1 MSRSHP
7 PSLLRQ
13 VRTTLQKECGI
24 KKGDSVFVA
33 VSGGP
38 DSMAL
43 LHTLHL
49 LREDL
54 ELRLM
59 ALSIDHGLRPAAA
72 TEVRVVRDFCEQL
85 RVEFRAATLA
95 LKDGTNVQ
103 ERARDARYEALW
115 SLVEEK
121 CPAEGLLCTAHHKED
136 RAETVLMRIL
146 RGTSL
151 AGLSVLPPKADRLL
165 RPMIRASRRDVL
177 AHVERHEIPTCQ
189 DPSNTDHRFLRVQ
202 TRERLLPLLEEIGPG
217 SIDHLVELSDE
228 AAVLGEPLGLNREQR
243 SQIRQALRDPAV
255 NIRLQLP
262 RGLTLLRQVPG
273 KTSK

>member
-24 KKGDSVFVA
+24 KQGDSVFVA

-49 LREDL
+49 LREDFGFQ
-54 ELRLM
+54 LM
-59 ALSIDHGLRPAAA
+59 ALSVDHGLRPEAAQ
-72 TEVRVVRDFCEQL
+72 EVRSVREFCEQL
-85 RVEFRAATLA
+85 RVGFRAATLA

-115 SLVEEK
+115 ALVDEQR
-121 CPAEGLLCTAHHKED
+121 PIEGLLCTAHHKED

-151 AGLSVLPPKADRLL
+151 SGLAVLPPRADRLL
-165 RPMIRASRRDVL
+165 RPMIRASRRDVS
-177 AHVERHEIPTCQ
+177 AHIERHGIPTCQ
-189 DPSNTDHRFLRVQ
+189 DPSNGDRRFLRVQ
-202 TRERLLPLLEEIGPG
+202 TRERLLPLLEELGSG

-228 AAVLGEPLGLNREQR
+228 AALLGEPLGLNREQR
-243 SQIRQALRDPAV
+243 AQIRRALRDPAA

-262 RGLTLLRQVPG
+262 RGLMLTRQVPD